1 VDISFSHNVWED
13 KVNTRTKVALFRHFY
28 GSNASHFVD
37 LVGTEDSQS
46 QRVTDWVEVE
56 LVLDADLA
64 AAAFD
69 NHLAA
74 KRAKLL
80 ADIERL
86 GGAA

>member
-1 VDISFSHNVWED
+1 VDIPFSHHVWED
-13 KVNTRTKVALFRHFY
+13 KVNTSYKVELFRHFY
-28 GSNASHFVD
+28 GSNDSHFVD
-37 LVGTEDSQS
+37 LVGTEICERE
-46 QRVTDWVEVE
+46 RVSDWVEVD
-56 LVLDADLA
+56 LVLDADMA

-80 ADIERL
+80 AAIEKL

>member
-1 VDISFSHNVWED
+1 M
-13 KVNTRTKVALFRHFY
+13 NTRAKVALFRHFY

-37 LVGTEDSQS
+37 LVGTELSNS
-46 QRVTDWVEVE
+46 QRVSDWVEVD
-56 LVLDADLA
+56 LVLDEGMA

-80 ADIERL
+80 AEMEKL
-86 GGAA
+86 GGAQ

>member
-1 VDISFSHNVWED
+1 M
-13 KVNTRTKVALFRHFY
+13 NTRTKVALFRHFY
-28 GSNASHFVD
+28 GSNANNFID
-37 LVGTEDSQS
+37 LVGTEDSSSQSS
-46 QRVTDWVEVE
+46 QRVSDWVEVD
-56 LVLDADLA
+56 LVLDTDMA

>member
-1 VDISFSHNVWED
+1 MNR
-13 KVNTRTKVALFRHFY
+13 RTKVALFRHFY

-37 LVGTEDSQS
+37 LVGTEDNNSNS
-46 QRVTDWVEVE
+46 QRVSDWVEVE

>member
-1 VDISFSHNVWED
+1 M
-13 KVNTRTKVALFRHFY
+13 NTQVKVALFRHFY

-46 QRVTDWVEVE
+46 QRVSDWVEVD
-56 LVLDADLA
+56 LVFDTDMA

-80 ADIERL
+80 AEMEKL
-86 GGAA
+86 GGAV